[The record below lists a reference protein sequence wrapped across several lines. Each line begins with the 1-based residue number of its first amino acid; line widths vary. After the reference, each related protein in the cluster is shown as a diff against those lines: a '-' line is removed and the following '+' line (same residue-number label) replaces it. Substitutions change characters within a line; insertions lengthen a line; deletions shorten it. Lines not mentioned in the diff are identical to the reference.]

1 MASGSSDPLIIAHR
15 GFHSDVPENTIAAFE
30 RAAVLGFDG
39 IETDVQLDRAGT
51 PILFHDYRVA
61 DGRLVKQLSRE
72 ELSELVGFQV
82 PLLADALD
90 GISGVVWD
98 IEIKDAAA
106 SRPAEKVLRDF
117 VRTRELFVSSFI
129 HAAVGQLVEKLGI
142 RGGLLVA
149 HCPDGALLAPKD
161 LRELRP
167 GVDTIIWDCD
177 AVDLKAMQWATK
189 AGLRNMVYGYRPGP
203 DHAKFLR
210 SAEIDGII
218 TDFNVSLDGLDAT
231 ENWSQ
236 VF

>member
-1 MASGSSDPLIIAHR
+1 MASGSSGPLIIAHR

-30 RAAVLGFDG
+30 RAATLGFGG
-39 IETDVQLDRAGT
+39 IETDVQLDRTGR

-90 GISGVVWD
+90 AVSGVVWD

-117 VRTRELFVSSFI
+117 LSTRELFVSSFI
-129 HAAVGQLVEKLGI
+129 HAAVGQLVGKLGI

-149 HCPDGALLAPKD
+149 HCPDGALLAP
-161 LRELRP
+161 LELRP

-177 AVDLKAMQWATK
+177 AVDFKAMQWATR

-210 SAEIDGII
+210 GAEIDGII
-218 TDFNVSLDGLDAT
+218 TDFDIAPGGLDAA